1 MNQMIQ
7 IPAET
12 LLGGLTT
19 RALAEALLARVSA
32 NDAPSFEK
40 LTAIPA
46 IGQPWPGQGG
56 IYAGVVRGRDGGPDY
71 HLIVAEEDRNDI
83 KWKPAME
90 WAAGLRIDG
99 HNDFTLP
106 WRAEQAILFG
116 NVPEL
121 FQTTWYW
128 SREQPAE
135 LGAFAWYQSFDVG
148 HQYDCRKTGEFR
160 ARAVRRL
167 VI

>member
-7 IPAET
+7 IPAVT

-56 IYAGVVRGRDGGPDY
+56 IYAGVVRGREGGPDY
-71 HLIVAEEDRNDI
+71 HLILAEEGRDDI
-83 KWKPAME
+83 KWQPAME

-106 WRAEQAILFG
+106 WRAEQAILYG

-121 FQTTWYW
+121 FEKGYYW
-128 SREQPAE
+128 SREQHAE
-135 LGAFAWYQSFDVG
+135 DADYAWFQSFYTGDQSYG
-148 HQYDCRKTGEFR
+148 HESHELR